1 MEKSQQLL
9 TTIMQDYSAPQ
20 YKDLYK
26 EILIDYNY
34 RFPKF
39 HPIPYPSMNDYINKE
54 SNKTGN
60 SPTLKQ
66 PPVWSSDLQ
75 RQFQK

>member
-1 MEKSQQLL
+1 ME
-9 TTIMQDYSAPQ
+9 MNDYSGPE

-39 HPIPYPSMNDYINKE
+39 HPIPYP
-54 SNKTGN
+54 
-60 SPTLKQ
+60 LKPIIQ
-66 PPVWSSDLQ
+66 DETNNNA
-75 RQFQK
+75 

>member
-1 MEKSQQLL
+1 MENSQQLL
-9 TTIMQDYSAPQ
+9 TTIMHDYSTPE

-39 HPIPYPSMNDYINKE
+39 HPIPYPNWEDVQSKV
-54 SNKTGN
+54 NKTVPVLN
-60 SPTLKQ
+60 PKPIRKLPTK
-66 PPVWSSDLQ
+66 
-75 RQFQK
+75 